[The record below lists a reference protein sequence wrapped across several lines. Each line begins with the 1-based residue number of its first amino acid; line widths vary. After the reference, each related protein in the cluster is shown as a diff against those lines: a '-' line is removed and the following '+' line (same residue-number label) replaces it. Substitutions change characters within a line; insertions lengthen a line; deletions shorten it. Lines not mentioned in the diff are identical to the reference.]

1 MVYRVFATSLCT
13 RTSTSVLPVQQ
24 LPMMGP
30 LLYTPSWPTY
40 SEPACTWLDPAF
52 ERRTGPR
59 STSHWGYPGQS
70 EPKSWMRISHRIGLV
85 FAPMVVHGAV
95 FGSAT
100 PAALLVTCMDCCVP
114 KAGITP
120 RTSNNI
126 RNRIIFEFSNLWY
139 RYRTNDSHCR
149 YIGANSRTL
158 VADRFDYAHRR
169 TPGRAVVVA
178 VHVVV
183 TPCVRPSLLH

>member
-13 RTSTSVLPVQQ
+13 RTSTYFLPVQQ
-24 LPMMGP
+24 LPIRGP
-30 LLYTPSWPTY
+30 LLDMESKPLLY
-40 SEPACTWLDPAF
+40 SDPACTRLDPEF

-114 KAGITP
+114 KA
-120 RTSNNI
+120 
-126 RNRIIFEFSNLWY
+126 
-139 RYRTNDSHCR
+139 
-149 YIGANSRTL
+149 
-158 VADRFDYAHRR
+158 
-169 TPGRAVVVA
+169 
-178 VHVVV
+178 
-183 TPCVRPSLLH
+183 